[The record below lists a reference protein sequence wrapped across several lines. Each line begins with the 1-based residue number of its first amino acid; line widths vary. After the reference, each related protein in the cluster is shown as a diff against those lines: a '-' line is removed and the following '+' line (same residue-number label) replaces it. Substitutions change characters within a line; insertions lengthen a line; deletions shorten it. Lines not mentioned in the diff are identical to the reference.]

1 MPGSDYIIF
10 FSVTVV
16 SVSDKAI
23 AVTWLRDMTDYTL
36 ASVQS

>member
-10 FSVTVV
+10 SPVTVN
-16 SVSDKAI
+16 VSDKAI